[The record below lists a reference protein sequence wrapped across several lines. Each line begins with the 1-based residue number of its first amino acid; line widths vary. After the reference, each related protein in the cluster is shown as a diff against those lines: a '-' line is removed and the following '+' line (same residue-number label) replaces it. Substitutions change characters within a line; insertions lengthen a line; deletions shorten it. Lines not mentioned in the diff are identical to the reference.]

1 MNNLFKQFLF
11 IISICNG
18 LLLQGQLQLNQISH
32 INGLSQ
38 NTVNSIIQD
47 NDGFLW
53 IATYNGVNKYDGYSM
68 DYYDLSNRNLS
79 SNLIHNLFKD
89 NDGNIWAGTPESGI
103 NRINPNTKK
112 IVTFFN
118 NSIDAGNFRSNPNT
132 VFQLHQSASGVYFY
146 LSKKG
151 GYNFFRISKKDIII
165 NHEKNITWKSG
176 GSSINMA
183 KPSKNGKHWF
193 FNSSK
198 GVKLSQA
205 DVAFEN
211 AKIALN
217 LINSNITEP
226 IFDNGFVINFH
237 EYSKN
242 MLYFISNKLEL
253 IEIKLNNN
261 LEVISKKRIKIFND
275 SRGLSKVNYQTINL
289 LSDNKNGLWIGG
301 DNILIN
307 YNINTGAV
315 FDISESGNNKLENKD
330 IKRLF
335 VDKFNILWVGTYN
348 NGVYKIDFEKKS
360 FFEFYCIFKKRGF
373 I

>member
-1 MNNLFKQFLF
+1 MYNLFKQFLF
-11 IISICNG
+11 IISICNAF
-18 LLLQGQLQLNQISH
+18 LLQGQLQLNQISH

-53 IATYNGVNKYDGYSM
+53 IATYNGINKYDGYSM
-68 DYYDLSNRNLS
+68 GHYDISSRNLS

-89 NDGNIWAGTPESGI
+89 NYGNIWAGTPESGI

-118 NSIDAGNFRSNPNT
+118 NSIDAGNFRNNPNT

-183 KPSKNGKHWF
+183 KHSKNGKHWF

-205 DVAFEN
+205 NVAFEN
-211 AKIALN
+211 DGIALN
-217 LINSNITEP
+217 LENSNIIDP
-226 IFDNGFVINFH
+226 IFDNGFVVNFY

-242 MLYFISNKLEL
+242 TLYFISNKLEL
-253 IEIKLNNN
+253 IEIKLNDD
-261 LEVISKKRIKIFND
+261 LKVISKK
-275 SRGLSKVNYQTINL
+275 
-289 LSDNKNGLWIGG
+289 KNR
-301 DNILIN
+301 
-307 YNINTGAV
+307 Y
-315 FDISESGNNKLENKD
+315 S
-330 IKRLF
+330 
-335 VDKFNILWVGTYN
+335 
-348 NGVYKIDFEKKS
+348 
-360 FFEFYCIFKKRGF
+360 
-373 I
+373 